1 MIGLAADRSSV
12 SACRLACVSGLLFAC
27 SLGVVPASL
36 AARTTPKA
44 RFPGGAE
51 PPVVTLLRREGF
63 AEYEAFVASFRG
75 RLRADTRVLA
85 VRPDNGPSLIDY
97 LRAARPALVVAVGE
111 AAYRLALR
119 AGVGPLL
126 TVYVVDGA
134 LPEDQ
139 AVAAPVAPEQVLATL
154 AALRPEA
161 HTLGV
166 LSGPT
171 PAPAAFERSLAR
183 ELRRRALRLVR
194 LTGPSGAEAMRQLR
208 REAGHLDAIWL
219 LPSPESL
226 TSRLVRYAIALQL
239 HRRIPL
245 IGVTRQHVRAGA
257 LFALDFTPEQL
268 ALAASEQANAVLTR
282 GAAADGPR
290 ARPASAG
297 TAHRPAGPG
306 TPRLTINALTAARL
320 SVDLASWVARAE
332 IIAP

>member
-1 MIGLAADRSSV
+1 MAASF
-12 SACRLACVSGLLFAC
+12 SAR
-27 SLGVVPASL
+27 
-36 AARTTPKA
+36 AAPKA
-44 RFPGGAE
+44 RLPRGAE
-51 PPVVTLLRREGF
+51 PPVVALLRREGF

-85 VRPDNGPSLIDY
+85 VRADNGRSLIDY
-97 LRAARPALVVAVGE
+97 LREARPALVVAVGE

-119 AGVGPLL
+119 AGIGPLL
-126 TVYVVDGA
+126 AVYVVDGA

-139 AVAAPVAPEQVLATL
+139 AVAAPVAPEQVLAAL
-154 AALRPEA
+154 ATLRPEA

-166 LSGPT
+166 LSGLT

-183 ELRRRALRLVR
+183 ELRRRSLRVVR
-194 LTGPSGAEAMRQLR
+194 LTSPSGAEAMRQLR
-208 REAGHLDAIWL
+208 REASHLDAIWL
-219 LPSPESL
+219 LPSPYSL
-226 TSRLVRYAIALQL
+226 TSRLVRYAVALQL

-268 ALAASEQANAVLTR
+268 ALAATDQANMLLTR
-282 GAAADGPR
+282 SAATDGPQ

-297 TAHRPAGPG
+297 AAHRPAGPG

-320 SVDLASWVARAE
+320 SVDLSGWVARAE
-332 IIAP
+332 IITP